1 MSNLIASAGTKED
14 LEKMINEYYFSTNYI
29 ITENNDVY
37 NTKKECTLDT
47 VKVEVKKNRWRF
59 VRVQVF
65 RKRNQSD
72 SSHRFMASTHI
83 IVCTED
89 IFIHELMILFREK
102 RG

>member
-1 MSNLIASAGTKED
+1 MKYAVVSY

-59 VRVQVF
+59 VRV
-65 RKRNQSD
+65 
-72 SSHRFMASTHI
+72 
-83 IVCTED
+83 
-89 IFIHELMILFREK
+89 
-102 RG
+102 

>member
-47 VKVEVKKNRWRF
+47 VKVEVKRNRWKLLECRYSE
-59 VRVQVF
+59 REIN
-65 RKRNQSD
+65 R
-72 SSHRFMASTHI
+72 
-83 IVCTED
+83 IVVTGSWLV
-89 IFIHELMILFREK
+89 HAL
-102 RG
+102 